1 MPILKAKLNKF
12 YHNSMQKNEK
22 KDIELKYNIIT

>member
-12 YHNSMQKNEK
+12 YHNSMQKNEN
-22 KDIELKYNIIT
+22 ELKYNIIT